1 MPLETKDSADRCYK
15 FPFVAAEA
23 FGTES
28 TYILEKFF
36 LAPPCATKE

>member
-1 MPLETKDSADRCYK
+1 MPDEAKDNADRCYK

-36 LAPPCATKE
+36 